1 MSTHTTTDVTITTPA
16 EREIQM
22 ERIFEASRDRVWNA
36 YSRIEQ
42 LVQWWGRGNR
52 LDVER
57 WEFRKGGHYRFVEHS
72 DGEEHGFEGRF
83 REITPQ
89 ERIVQTFEWDGMP
102 GHVAVDSATFIDL
115 GDGRTKVVTVSQ
127 FHTPQERD
135 GMLASGMESGLNEG
149 YRALD
154 ALLAKGA

>member
-1 MSTHTTTDVTITTPA
+1 MTTETTTDATITTPV
-16 EREIQM
+16 EREIHI
-22 ERIFEASRDRVWNA
+22 ERIFDAPRERVWAA

-42 LVQWWGRGNR
+42 LVQWWSGGNGF
-52 LDVER
+52 DVER
-57 WEFRKGGHYRFVEHS
+57 WEFRKGGHYRFVETS
-72 DGEEHGFEGRF
+72 DGETHGFEGRF

-102 GHVAVDSATFIDL
+102 GHVAVDAASFIDL

-127 FHTPQERD
+127 YHTEEERD
-135 GMLASGMESGLNEG
+135 GMLRSGMETGLNRS

-154 ALLAKGA
+154 ALLSRSA